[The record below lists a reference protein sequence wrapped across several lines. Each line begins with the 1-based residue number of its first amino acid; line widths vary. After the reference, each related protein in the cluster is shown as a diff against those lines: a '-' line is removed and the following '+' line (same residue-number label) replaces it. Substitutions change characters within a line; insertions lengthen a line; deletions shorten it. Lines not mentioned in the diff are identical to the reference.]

1 MLGWYRSLAVKSK
14 LITAFMSVI
23 VLTLILAAFS
33 LYNLSQIKSSV
44 EYTDEQL
51 SGHYNTNVDL
61 GGVIADVNDQ
71 IFVFVSNIREYNDQ
85 NKAAIDEKLNKIVD
99 TANKIDAR
107 AKSQRSAKIKTDV
120 TEAVDQY
127 RNRLQPVLDRN
138 FQPMARGIYSV
149 EIYPRLVSA
158 QKELTTVNNGL
169 LSDIVSRME
178 ELNSNTP
185 IVIVITVTVI
195 AVVLSLIISLF
206 LSAVF
211 TQSIQKAVKVA
222 STFARGDLTLEVKT
236 NMTDDFGVLLK
247 SLEQMRLEWKGIVG
261 AIKDAEANLNNN
273 FTDIRTST
281 DSITEAAKST
291 ENRALTVAAAADEM
305 VSTTSDIAKNCQEAA
320 VNAED
325 SNRTTQEGVDKVRL
339 TIEAIQNQVSK
350 SKHDAEQVK
359 SLVDRAQKIGTIV
372 QTIDEI
378 ASQTNLLALNA
389 AIEAARAGE
398 SGKGFA
404 VVADEVRNLAM
415 KSKDSTEQIR
425 AQIDKLVLGANH
437 ANQSMES
444 LHKDGKNSVE
454 MVITAADAF
463 TQIRSELDKITDL
476 TNVLASSAEEQA
488 SVSTHITE
496 RITYIKDAS
505 NEIHDSATNTVD
517 TLNHLQAEFTNLED
531 IVNLF
536 KVERS

>member
-107 AKSQRSAKIKTDV
+107 AKSQISAKIKTDV

-398 SGKGFA
+398 AGKGFA
-404 VVADEVRNLAM
+404 VVADEVRALASRTSKSTQEITDMVSQVQNEANLANESM
-415 KSKDSTEQIR
+415 TKSVESMDLLATDASAIESLLNDIIEKVEIVN
-425 AQIDKLVLGANH
+425 AQIG
-437 ANQSMES
+437 
-444 LHKDGKNSVE
+444 
-454 MVITAADAF
+454 
-463 TQIRSELDKITDL
+463 
-476 TNVLASSAEEQA
+476 
-488 SVSTHITE
+488 
-496 RITYIKDAS
+496 
-505 NEIHDSATNTVD
+505 
-517 TLNHLQAEFTNLED
+517 
-531 IVNLF
+531 
-536 KVERS
+536 